1 MDTASSAKAREKQTT
16 IYILF
21 QSSIHG
27 GYIVVRLISHTS
39 KGEEELDL
47 FWPVFSYASD
57 VDLLRKRKDSLAPEK
72 GDTGGVEPAGEAGA
86 DPLGLWLPGGFT
98 IIILR
103 VTLTA
108 FLGESSPY
116 DFTLPL
122 SDSLAE
128 ADRKAKEWCFRSLPR
143 PFSGR
148 GPARVS
154 SHK

>member
-57 VDLLRKRKDSLAPEK
+57 VDLLRKRKDSLAPIN
-72 GDTGGVEPAGEAGA
+72 
-86 DPLGLWLPGGFT
+86 T
-98 IIILR
+98 IH
-103 VTLTA
+103 TCTQ
-108 FLGESSPY
+108 
-116 DFTLPL
+116 
-122 SDSLAE
+122 
-128 ADRKAKEWCFRSLPR
+128 
-143 PFSGR
+143 
-148 GPARVS
+148 
-154 SHK
+154 